1 MHIVTIDD
9 TSPYLAD
16 VKSLWRANA
25 STLGFF
31 PDGAF
36 RDYACKRGIIVAL
49 DPHGQCAGYL
59 LFRKS
64 RGLATIVHL
73 CTSRS
78 YRNKGVARA
87 LVNHLSNSTRNLQG
101 IGLWCRRDFEATRLW
116 PRLGF
121 VAIQDKRGKSR
132 EGAELTF
139 WWLDHRHPN
148 LFSLPWKEYQSRKL
162 QGVVDMNIFYDLQ
175 AHDDLE
181 NQESKALLADWLQEC
196 LELCLNEETL
206 NEINRISDPEAR
218 TQQRKLAKT
227 YTILECDSQAF
238 EEAIK
243 LTQGF
248 FVGKTAEQDESDHR
262 QVARTIASGARLF
275 ITRDNRLLGIADGV
289 YEVSGLSIVR
299 PAEVIVRLDELQREA
314 EYQPARL
321 AGTRMELSRVRSGST
336 FPLLDTQRY
345 ARLGE
350 KKAEFSGRINY
361 YLANPDRFYS
371 CTITDGNKEPVALFV
386 YDTACGDQLSV
397 PVFRIRE
404 GPLSVTIARYL
415 LFYLSTISYR
425 QGRSVVKI
433 SDPYVEDS
441 TNRALQQG
449 GFLRVG
455 RDWVK
460 ITLAVAESAWSLSQ
474 SLAAVLVNSGID
486 SACFEPILKTLSA
499 SDETL
504 TSDAVSEVEH
514 LLWPAK
520 VTDVDVPTYIVP
532 IQPRWAQH
540 LFEERLASQTLFGA
554 APELALSPESVYYR
568 AKRPPTVLAPGRI
581 LWYVSW
587 DKRYEGSGQVRAC
600 SRIEEVVLDKPET
613 LYRRFRRL
621 GIYTLDDLLKVVHGD
636 PDATMMAI
644 RFSDTELFASPISW
658 ESLQDMLSKEGCRSQ
673 IQSPYK
679 ISGQLFKKLYLL
691 GTSADS
697 SR

>member
-64 RGLATIVHL
+64 RGQATIVHL

-248 FVGKTAEQDESDHR
+248 FVGKTAEQDE
-262 QVARTIASGARLF
+262 
-275 ITRDNRLLGIADGV
+275 
-289 YEVSGLSIVR
+289 
-299 PAEVIVRLDELQREA
+299 
-314 EYQPARL
+314 
-321 AGTRMELSRVRSGST
+321 
-336 FPLLDTQRY
+336 
-345 ARLGE
+345 
-350 KKAEFSGRINY
+350 
-361 YLANPDRFYS
+361 
-371 CTITDGNKEPVALFV
+371 
-386 YDTACGDQLSV
+386 
-397 PVFRIRE
+397 
-404 GPLSVTIARYL
+404 
-415 LFYLSTISYR
+415 
-425 QGRSVVKI
+425 
-433 SDPYVEDS
+433 
-441 TNRALQQG
+441 
-449 GFLRVG
+449 
-455 RDWVK
+455 
-460 ITLAVAESAWSLSQ
+460 
-474 SLAAVLVNSGID
+474 ID

-644 RFSDTELFASPISW
+644 RFSDTELFANPISW